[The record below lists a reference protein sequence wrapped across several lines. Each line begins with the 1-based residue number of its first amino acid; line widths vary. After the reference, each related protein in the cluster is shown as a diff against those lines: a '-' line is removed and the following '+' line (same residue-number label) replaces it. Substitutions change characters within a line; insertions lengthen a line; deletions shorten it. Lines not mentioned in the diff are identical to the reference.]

1 MLKPFT
7 GKRARGEQASK
18 QQQQRQLQQEEQ
30 RQRCSG
36 SKNEHHP
43 VACDACGEEVGVF
56 DVAEEL
62 YHFLT
67 AFPSNA

>member
-1 MLKPFT
+1 MAT
-7 GKRARGEQASK
+7 K
-18 QQQQRQLQQEEQ
+18 QQQLEQQQQQQQQQEQ
-30 RQRCSG
+30 SG
-36 SKNEHHP
+36 GVCHP
-43 VACDACGEEVGVF
+43 VACAACSEEVGVL